1 LDEGRFVYNFREKQN
16 MKWRSYEF
24 SATRSLEE
32 KKRKRGKRELIGE
45 RDSHVRM
52 RK

>member
-1 LDEGRFVYNFREKQN
+1 
-16 MKWRSYEF
+16 MKEDLFTILERNKLGSGGAMNF

-32 KKRKRGKRELIGE
+32 KKCKRGEREHTGE
-45 RDSHVRM
+45 RDSHVGM